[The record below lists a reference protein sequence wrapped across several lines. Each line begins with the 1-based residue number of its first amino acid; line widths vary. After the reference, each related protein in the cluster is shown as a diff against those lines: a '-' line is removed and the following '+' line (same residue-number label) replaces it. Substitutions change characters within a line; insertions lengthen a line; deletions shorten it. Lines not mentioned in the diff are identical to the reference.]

1 MTARA
6 GTAPAG
12 QVAVVTGA
20 ASGIGAA
27 VASALAERGWRVAGI
42 DLRES
47 ACELSLQADVADR
60 AAVAAAVE
68 RAREELGPITALLT
82 AAGIYEMLPV
92 ADITTEAWRRML
104 AIHLGGVANAC
115 WAVVPSMLAA
125 GSGSI
130 VTISSELAIAGGAED
145 AHYAAA
151 KGAIIGFTRALGAEL
166 APRGIRVNS
175 VAPGPTDTPL
185 IEADSPWRAPDY
197 LATLPLRR
205 LVRPEE
211 VAGAVLFLLEEEAN
225 FVGQVISPNA
235 GAVI

>member
-1 MTARA
+1 MTGAA
-6 GTAPAG
+6 AAPAG
-12 QVAVVTGA
+12 RVAVVTGA

-27 VASALAERGWRVAGI
+27 VASALAERGWRVAGV
-42 DLRES
+42 DLRDSET
-47 ACELSLQADVADR
+47 ELSLRADVADR
-60 AAVAAAVE
+60 AAVTAAVE
-68 RAREELGPITALLT
+68 QARRELGPIRALLT
-82 AAGIYEMLPV
+82 AAGIYEMTPV
-92 ADITTEAWRRML
+92 ADITTAAWRRML

-115 WAVVPSMLAA
+115 WAVVPSMLEA

-166 APRGIRVNS
+166 APQGIRVNS

>member
-1 MTARA
+1 
-6 GTAPAG
+6 
-12 QVAVVTGA
+12 VAVVTGA

-27 VASALAERGWRVAGI
+27 AASALAERGWRVAGL

-47 ACELSLQADVADR
+47 ATELSVQADVSDR
-60 AAVAAAVE
+60 AAVAAAVG
-68 RAREELGPITALLT
+68 RARDELGPITALLT
-82 AAGIYEMLPV
+82 AAGIYEMTPV
-92 ADITTEAWRRML
+92 ADITTAAWRRML

-130 VTISSELAIAGGAED
+130 VTISSELAIAGGDED

-185 IEADSPWRAPDY
+185 IAADSPWRAPDY

-211 VAGAVLFLLEEEAN
+211 VAGAVLFLFEEEAN

>member
-1 MTARA
+1 MA
-6 GTAPAG
+6 GPAAGAPRER
-12 QVAVVTGA
+12 VAVVTGA

-27 VASALAERGWRVAGI
+27 VAAALAERGWRVAGL
-42 DLRES
+42 DLRPS
-47 ACELSLQADVADR
+47 ACELSLEADVSDR

-68 RAREELGPITALLT
+68 QARRELGPITALLT
-82 AAGIYEMLPV
+82 AAGIYEMVPV
-92 ADITTEAWRRML
+92 ADITTAAWRRML

-115 WAVVPSMLAA
+115 WAVVPSMLEA

-130 VTISSELAIAGGAED
+130 VTISSELALAGGDED

-166 APRGIRVNS
+166 APQGIRVNS

>member
-1 MTARA
+1 MPGAA
-6 GTAPAG
+6 GAAPRER
-12 QVAVVTGA
+12 VAVVTGA
-20 ASGIGAA
+20 ASGICAA
-27 VASALAERGWRVAGI
+27 VASSLAERGWRVAGL
-42 DLRES
+42 DLRPS

-68 RAREELGPITALLT
+68 RARRELGPIRALLT
-82 AAGIYEMLPV
+82 AAGIYEMTPV
-92 ADITTEAWRRML
+92 ADITTEAWQRML

-115 WAVVPSMLAA
+115 WAVVPSMLEA

-130 VTISSELAIAGGAED
+130 VTISSELALAGGDED

>member
-1 MTARA
+1 MAQEGA
-6 GTAPAG
+6 APAG

-27 VASALAERGWRVAGI
+27 VASALAERGWRVAGL
-42 DLRES
+42 DLHDS

-68 RAREELGPITALLT
+68 RAREELGPISALLT
-82 AAGIYEMLPV
+82 AAGIYEMTPV
-92 ADITTEAWRRML
+92 ADITTAAWRRML

-115 WAVVPSMLAA
+115 WAVVPSMLEA

-166 APRGIRVNS
+166 APQGIRVNS

>member
-1 MTARA
+1 VA
-6 GTAPAG
+6 GAAAAAPRER
-12 QVAVVTGA
+12 VAVVTGA

-27 VASALAERGWRVAGI
+27 VAAALAERGWRVAGV
-42 DLRES
+42 DLRPS
-47 ACELSLQADVADR
+47 ACELSLEADVSDR

-68 RAREELGPITALLT
+68 RARRELGPISALLT
-82 AAGIYEMLPV
+82 AAGIYEMVPV
-92 ADITTEAWRRML
+92 SDITTAAWRRML

-115 WAVVPSMLAA
+115 WAVVPSMLEA
-125 GSGSI
+125 GAGSI
-130 VTISSELAIAGGAED
+130 VTISSELAIAGGDED

-211 VAGAVLFLLEEEAN
+211 VAGAVLFLLDEEAN